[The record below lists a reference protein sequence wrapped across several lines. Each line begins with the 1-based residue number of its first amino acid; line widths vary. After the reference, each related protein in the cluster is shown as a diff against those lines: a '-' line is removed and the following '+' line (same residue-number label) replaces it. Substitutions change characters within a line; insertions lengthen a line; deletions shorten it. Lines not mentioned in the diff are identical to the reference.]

1 MSKKLVKVTINGRNP
16 QSPGFP
22 GLLSHPQILWNDGN
36 RVFPIYGEWRMASAN
51 DDSREPCALYVSEKS
66 RKARIH
72 SFFCSVFE
80 NIPRNN
86 TRE

>member
-1 MSKKLVKVTINGRNP
+1 MVGIRNP
-16 QSPGFP
+16 RIPRIVTSSDP
-22 GLLSHPQILWNDGN
+22 LERN
-36 RVFPIYGEWRMASAN
+36 RVFHIYGKWRMASAN
-51 DDSREPCALYVSEKS
+51 DDSRDLCALYVSMNS